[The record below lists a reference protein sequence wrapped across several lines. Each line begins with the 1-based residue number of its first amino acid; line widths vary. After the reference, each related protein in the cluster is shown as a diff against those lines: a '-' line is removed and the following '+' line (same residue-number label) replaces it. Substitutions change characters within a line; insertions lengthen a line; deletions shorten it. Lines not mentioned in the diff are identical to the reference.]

1 MNEHRER
8 MMSAFKTRFV
18 PALRKRGFVGSFPH
32 FRRLLPDRVDY
43 LMVQFYSAGGSF
55 VVEVGRT
62 DPNGFTDGPWKDLSL
77 DKISVGHIFHDRR
90 RLVPRDAHGGWRGGN
105 WFEFGPRSYD
115 PPQPVKP
122 QEFYDAIAD
131 QALAIFDATGEPW
144 LARPEPPDSCA
155 PPSKVHGPPPWPIGD
170 GPLAR
175 FESLFPWNRPNMRI
189 ACLLAGPEPPLYR
202 WETWR
207 KIVVPMTE
215 LADLLPRPTSIRSFQ
230 HRPGESK
237 WLPFGRLSWSESSNR
252 KWTSEYLEAP
262 EPVEFQA
269 TEIWSPSR
277 STWAEEGKN
286 PELYAKIERNTSWE
300 TQGFI
305 LALRRDVVKSAP
317 GIAEAAGRVIDAV
330 AAALPDARRVV
341 FDRGWNEK
349 RLFAVI
355 AQNPLDY
362 TDSREV
368 MAWAEAH
375 PSAHV
380 ASFAAK

>member
-1 MNEHRER
+1 MSEHRER

-18 PALRKRGFVGSFPH
+18 PALRQRGFVGSFPH
-32 FRRLLPDRVDY
+32 FRRRLPDRVDY
-43 LMVQFYSAGGSF
+43 LMVHFYSAGGSF

-62 DPNGFTDGPWKDLSL
+62 GPNGFTEGPWKDLSV
-77 DKISVGHIFHDRR
+77 DKISVGHIHDRR
-90 RLVPRDAHGGWRGGN
+90 RLAPRDAHGGWRGKD

-122 QEFYDAIAD
+122 QEFYDAITD
-131 QALAIFDATGEPW
+131 QAIAIFDATGEPW
-144 LARPEPPDSCA
+144 LARPEPPDSGA
-155 PPSKVHGPPPWPIGD
+155 PRSKVAGPPPWPLGD
-170 GPLAR
+170 GPFAR
-175 FESLFPWNRPNMRI
+175 FATLLPWNRPNMRI

-207 KIVVPMTE
+207 KIVAPMTE
-215 LADLLPRPTSIRSFQ
+215 LVKLLPRPATIRSFQ

-237 WLPFGRLSWSESSNR
+237 WLPFGHLPWSEANNR

-262 EPVEFQA
+262 EAVEFEA
-269 TEIWSPSR
+269 TEVWSPSR

-286 PELYAKIERNTSWE
+286 PELYAKIDGNTHRE

-305 LALRRDVVKSAP
+305 LALRRDVLKSAP
-317 GIAEAAGRVIDAV
+317 GIAEAADGVIGAV
-330 AAALPDARRVV
+330 AAALPNIRRVV
-341 FDRGWNEK
+341 FDRGWSEK

-362 TDSREV
+362 TDSHEV
-368 MAWAEAH
+368 TAWAEAH
-375 PSAHV
+375 PRAHV
-380 ASFAAK
+380 ASFAAR

>member
-1 MNEHRER
+1 MTEHRER
-8 MMSAFKTRFV
+8 MMGAFKTRFV

-32 FRRLLPDRVDY
+32 FRRRLPDRIDY

-55 VVEVGRT
+55 VLEVGRT
-62 DPNGFTDGPWKDLSL
+62 GPGGFTEGPWKDLPV
-77 DKISVGHIFHDRR
+77 DKINVGHIFYDRR
-90 RLVPRDAHGGWRGGN
+90 RLTPRDAHGGWRGRD
-105 WFEFGPRSYD
+105 WFEFGSHSYD
-115 PPQPVKP
+115 SPQAVKP

-131 QALAIFDATGEPW
+131 QALTIFDTTGEPW
-144 LARPEPPDSCA
+144 LARPKPLDSGA
-155 PPSKVHGPPPWPIGD
+155 SRAKLDGLAPWPLGD
-170 GPLAR
+170 GPFAR
-175 FESLFPWNRPNMRI
+175 FATLLPWNRPNMRI
-189 ACLLAGPEPPLYR
+189 ACLFAGSEPPLYR

-207 KIVVPMTE
+207 KIVAPMTE
-215 LADLLPRPTSIRSFQ
+215 LTGLLPRPSSIRSYQ

-252 KWTSEYLEAP
+252 KWTSDYLEKP
-262 EPVEFQA
+262 EPVEFEA

-286 PELYAKIERNTSWE
+286 PELYAKVDNNSVWE

-305 LALRRDVVKSAP
+305 LALRRDVLKSTP
-317 GIAEAAGRVIDAV
+317 GIAEAAGQVIDAV
-330 AAALPDARRVV
+330 AAALPDARVVV
-341 FDRGWNEK
+341 FDRAWNEK
-349 RLFAVI
+349 RVFAVI

-362 TDSREV
+362 TGSQEV

-375 PSAHV
+375 PWAHV

>member
-1 MNEHRER
+1 MTEHRER
-8 MMSAFKTRFV
+8 MISALKTRFV
-18 PALRKRGFVGSFPH
+18 SALRKRGFVGSFPH
-32 FRRLLPDRVDY
+32 FRRLLPDRIDY
-43 LMVQFYSAGGSF
+43 LMVQFYTAGGSF

-62 DPNGFTDGPWKDLSL
+62 GPEGFTDGPWKDLPV
-77 DKISVGHIFHDRR
+77 DKINVSHIFHDRR
-90 RLVPRDAHGGWRGGN
+90 PLVPRDAHGGWRGGDR
-105 WFEFGPRSYD
+105 FEFGPRSYD
-115 PPQPVKP
+115 PPRPVKS

-131 QALAIFDATGEPW
+131 QALAIFDAAGEPW
-144 LARPEPPDSCA
+144 LARPEPPASGA
-155 PPSKVHGPPPWPIGD
+155 PRSKVEGPPPWPMGD
-170 GPLAR
+170 GPFAR
-175 FESLFPWNRPNMRI
+175 FATLLPWNRPNMRI

-207 KIVVPMTE
+207 EIVAPMSE
-215 LADLLPRPTSIRSFQ
+215 LADLLPRPTSIRSYQ
-230 HRPGESK
+230 SRPGESK
-237 WLPFGRLSWSESSNR
+237 WLPFGRLAWSEASNR

-262 EPVEFQA
+262 EPVQFEA

-286 PELYAKIERNTSWE
+286 PELYTKIDRNTAWE

-305 LALRRDVVKSAP
+305 LALRRDVLKSAP

-349 RLFAVI
+349 RVFAVI

-362 TDSREV
+362 TGSREV
-368 MAWAEAH
+368 MEWAEAH
-375 PSAHV
+375 PWAHV
-380 ASFAAK
+380 ASFTAK